1 MVFLSEVII
10 HIGAIS
16 RNGLLDSFMREWS
29 QLLDSDDSNI
39 LNKSHSYISLV
50 FFTLVFQLV
59 EELATTEENFL
70 DLGRYSF
77 SVRIDRDKVRSLSHF
92 RDGCIGL
99 DKNIITPLNL
109 RSFFELKAIR
119 GFLKFLCICLLRAWK

>member
-39 LNKSHSYISLV
+39 ISLV

-92 RDGCIGL
+92 RDGCIGAL
-99 DKNIITPLNL
+99 E
-109 RSFFELKAIR
+109 FE
-119 GFLKFLCICLLRAWK
+119 KFL